1 MGKSKRDA
9 LTKLG
14 TKRAFTLIELLV
26 VIAIIALL
34 LAIIMPALNKAKEAA
49 QQIICK
55 SNLRQYGLCG
65 ILYLE
70 DNDTKFPWP
79 WHTIYWRPATLPNS
93 GCLWH
98 NADIHPDDQ
107 PGQLWPYLEN
117 KKVNL
122 CPVFDSLARS
132 GRAVSHVNCPVP
144 MKPQFSYSMN
154 SFLGDAQPDGP
165 NYLGDVA
172 KQSDIKRN
180 PSHVAFFGEESL
192 WPIYLK
198 DGVTVLNS
206 AVFNDNVLLVRFSM
220 PAPGG
225 DPWPYADC
233 LASFHKTN
241 DPGRLYGESNVV
253 YVDGHVDMVAPVNS
267 FHATWVEKGSW
278 LSDRE

>member
-1 MGKSKRDA
+1 MA
-9 LTKLG
+9 KLG

-34 LAIIMPALNKAKEAA
+34 LAIVMPGLNKAKEAA
-49 QQIICK
+49 RQIICR

-70 DNDTKFPWP
+70 DNDTKFPGP
-79 WHTIYWRPATLPNS
+79 WWIIYNNYGSLPDAS
-93 GCLWH
+93 HAWH
-98 NADIHPDDQ
+98 NDQLHPDDQ
-107 PGQLWPYLEN
+107 PGYLWPYLKN

-122 CPVFDSLARS
+122 CPVFDSMARS
-132 GRAVSHVNCPVP
+132 GRATNHVTCPVP

-154 SFLGDAQPDGP
+154 SFLGGNQGYWPGIKK
-165 NYLGDVA
+165 L
-172 KQSDIKRN
+172 SDIERN
-180 PSHVAFFGEESL
+180 PSQVVYFGEESL

-198 DGVTVLNS
+198 DGTNLGS
-206 AVFNDNVLLVRFSM
+206 AEFNDNVLLVRRSV

-225 DPWPYADC
+225 DPWPFADV

-241 DPGRLYGESNVV
+241 DPDRLYGESNVV
-253 YVDGHVDMVAPVNS
+253 YVDGHIDMVAPVNS
-267 FHATWVEKGSW
+267 FHATWVEQGSW